1 MHPIRVQHIL
11 WKIIYYLY
19 SINFY
24 INEKFIFIKKEVILF
39 RTHVKNQSIYTLYGH
54 HIFLFH
60 ISINFCNMSFSFLHL
75 FLLVVAIVNISP
87 VSTPKCRGINNGN
100 NIMY

>member
-54 HIFLFH
+54 HTFFFTFL
-60 ISINFCNMSFSFLHL
+60 
-75 FLLVVAIVNISP
+75 
-87 VSTPKCRGINNGN
+87 
-100 NIMY
+100 